1 MTNEKRVLICF
12 VLFIFDLFLYQ
23 VLLAQTAPDE
33 PFDGRLTIRE
43 VEYFYRA
50 DTTTARIGDTLKVEW
65 EAPAEFDLAGYHLR
79 YIGAATEQ
87 STWFPLEGIT
97 TGGVLWSAPLRL
109 VVPPGLYLV
118 GIEAQDAAGNK
129 SGLSVA
135 VWLRVESTLLR
146 RPRMVRITL
155 I

>member
-1 MTNEKRVLICF
+1 MTNLKRFLICV
-12 VLFIFDLFLYQ
+12 VLFVFDLLLYQ

-33 PFDGRLTIRE
+33 QFDGRTVIRG

-50 DTTTARIGDTLKVEW
+50 DTTVARIGDTLKVEW
-65 EAPAEFDLAGYHLR
+65 EAPAEYDLSGYHLR
-79 YIGAATEQ
+79 YIGTNTEQ

-97 TGGVLWSAPLRL
+97 TGSPLWSAPLRL

-118 GIEAQDAAGNK
+118 GIEAQDSAGNK